1 MVRRGLKTTVI
12 ATVMAMMLAPS
23 FSAFARTGKS
33 NTSGSW
39 QVENN
44 AWVFRNAEGQ
54 SVKGWVVYNQ
64 EWYYLNPENGQ
75 LKTGWLQLDG
85 KWYFLSTESG
95 AQQGRLLTGWQWIDG
110 YCYYLMPTD
119 DSNYGVLV
127 VNGRTPD
134 GYYVNQSGQWLHGE
148 NGDAVYEAGKG
159 LPSAASSQQVAGA
172 SRALP
177 GQVLGASR
185 AIAAPGGGSFGGGGG
200 GGFTGGGTTASTAG
214 GAGTATAGAATG
226 TTTAGTST
234 GTATSGTST
243 GTATTGGNTAE
254 KPGETETPG
263 TSENTTQ
270 PGGTTENSGTEN
282 GGNNAEKPGE
292 TVTPGTSENTT
303 QPGGT
308 TENSGTETGG
318 NNTEK
323 PVETET
329 PGNPENTTQPGGI
342 TEKPGTENSGNN
354 TEKPVETENP
364 GNSENTTQPGGNTE
378 NSGTENGGNTTEK
391 PGETITPGTSENTTQ
406 PGGNAGENSGAETGG
421 NTTETPGTENGGNT
435 TEKPGE
441 TITPG
446 TSENTTQPG
455 GNAGEN
461 SGTETGG
468 NTTEKP
474 GTENGGN
481 NTEKPGETET
491 SENSETPTQPGNSGI
506 ETGGNAWEKSGAE
519 TEAPTQPET
528 ETPVT
533 QPEKPVEDSHEEEVS
548 LKDWPF
554 AYHFE
559 YDAEKKSFLLFFGE
573 NEDTK
578 LVKEFL
584 FRNVE
589 VMVNDSHYELGD
601 VFDDLTDAENKYIY
615 ALKWDIKEKGYLN
628 ALRLC
633 RSAFHEGDN
642 TVEFAPDG
650 YKPLVFNFKVK
661 RGMLQE
667 LKKLEKLQYHFAEKV
682 LSGSYDVKI
691 VKFENLSAEQKACIT
706 GLKTLEVDG
715 VSYTKVKDQRYEE
728 LCADGR
734 HAFMILNGTSDLA
747 IGNPPKEYAT
757 HKISLH
763 PEGYEDIEITYEKL
777 ENEPAPLLRKLEKK
791 QGYYELS
798 FQGSREDIQAYLTNI
813 KKLTVA
819 EREFGQMA
827 SFHTDLLSMGEK
839 YTFGDSEGKKKI
851 EDLLLFSVPT
861 ANADKKQEIRIESE
875 GYEPKT
881 IPLS

>member
-23 FSAFARTGKS
+23 FSAFAQTGKS

-119 DSNYGVLV
+119 DNNYGMLV

-200 GGFTGGGTTASTAG
+200 GGSTGGGATASTTG
-214 GAGTATAGAATG
+214 GAGTATAGAATAGTAAAGTATG
-226 TTTAGTST
+226 TTAAGTAGTSAEAGTTIGASGAST
-234 GTATSGTST
+234 GTEANASTGAESNASGGSNETSGTTTPST
-243 GTATTGGNTAE
+243 EGTGEATG
-254 KPGETETPG
+254 TETPG
-263 TSENTTQ
+263 TENGGNNAEKPVETVTPGNPENTTQ
-270 PGGTTENSGTEN
+270 PGGNTTEKPGTET

-323 PVETET
+323 PGETET
-329 PGNPENTTQPGGI
+329 PGNPENTTQPGG
-342 TEKPGTENSGNN
+342 T
-354 TEKPVETENP
+354 
-364 GNSENTTQPGGNTE
+364 TE

-391 PGETITPGTSENTTQ
+391 PGTEH
-406 PGGNAGENSGAETGG
+406 GG
-421 NTTETPGTENGGNT
+421 NTTET
-435 TEKPGE
+435 
-441 TITPG
+441 
-446 TSENTTQPG
+446 S
-455 GNAGEN
+455 
-461 SGTETGG
+461 
-468 NTTEKP
+468 
-474 GTENGGN
+474 
-481 NTEKPGETET
+481 GETET
-491 SENSETPTQPGNSGI
+491 SGNSETPTQPGNSGT
-506 ETGGNAWEKSGAE
+506 ETGGNAGENSGAE

-554 AYHFE
+554 EYRFE
-559 YDAEKKSFLLFFGE
+559 YDAEKKSFLLFFGK

-584 FRNVE
+584 SRNVE

-615 ALKWDIKEKGYLN
+615 ALKWDIKERGYYN
-628 ALRLC
+628 ALRLA

-667 LKKLEKLQYHFAEKV
+667 LKKLEKLQYNFTETV
-682 LSGSYDVKI
+682 LPGSYDVKI

-715 VSYTKVKDQRYEE
+715 VSYTKVEDQRYED

-734 HAFMILNGTSDLA
+734 HAFMILNGTWDLA

-777 ENEPAPLLRKLEKK
+777 ENEPAPVFRKLEKK

-827 SFHTDLLSMGEK
+827 SFHADLLNMGEK

-875 GYEPKT
+875 GYELNI

>member
-23 FSAFARTGKS
+23 FSAFAQTGKS

-85 KWYFLSTESG
+85 KWYFLSTEAG

-406 PGGNAGENSGAETGG
+406 PGGNAGENSG
-421 NTTETPGTENGGNT
+421 
-435 TEKPGE
+435 
-441 TITPG
+441 
-446 TSENTTQPG
+446 
-455 GNAGEN
+455 
-461 SGTETGG
+461 TETGG

-506 ETGGNAWEKSGAE
+506 ETGGNAGENSGAE

>member
-85 KWYFLSTESG
+85 KWYFLSTEAG

-119 DSNYGVLV
+119 DNNYGVLV

-200 GGFTGGGTTASTAG
+200 GGSTGGGATASTAG

-226 TTTAGTST
+226 TA
-234 GTATSGTST
+234 
-243 GTATTGGNTAE
+243 TGGNTTE

-263 TSENTTQ
+263 NPENTTQ
-270 PGGTTENSGTEN
+270 PGGTTEKPGTEN

-303 QPGGT
+303 QPGG
-308 TENSGTETGG
+308 N
-318 NNTEK
+318 
-323 PVETET
+323 
-329 PGNPENTTQPGGI
+329 
-342 TEKPGTENSGNN
+342 
-354 TEKPVETENP
+354 
-364 GNSENTTQPGGNTE
+364 
-378 NSGTENGGNTTEK
+378 
-391 PGETITPGTSENTTQ
+391 
-406 PGGNAGENSGAETGG
+406 
-421 NTTETPGTENGGNT
+421 
-435 TEKPGE
+435 
-441 TITPG
+441 
-446 TSENTTQPG
+446 
-455 GNAGEN
+455 
-461 SGTETGG
+461 
-468 NTTEKP
+468 TEKP

-481 NTEKPGETET
+481 TE
-491 SENSETPTQPGNSGI
+491 ENSGT
-506 ETGGNAWEKSGAE
+506 ETGGNVEENSGAE
-519 TEAPTQPET
+519 TETPTQPET

-554 AYHFE
+554 EYRFE
-559 YDAEKKSFLLFFGE
+559 YDAEKKSFLLFFGK

-584 FRNVE
+584 SRNVE

-615 ALKWDIKEKGYLN
+615 ALKWDIKERGYYN
-628 ALRLC
+628 ALRLA

-667 LKKLEKLQYHFAEKV
+667 LKKLEKLQYNFAETV
-682 LSGSYDVKI
+682 LPGSYDVKI

-715 VSYTKVKDQRYEE
+715 VSYTKVEDQRYED

-734 HAFMILNGTSDLA
+734 HAFMILNGTWDLA

-777 ENEPAPLLRKLEKK
+777 ENEPAPVFRKLEKK

-827 SFHTDLLSMGEK
+827 SFHADLLNMGEK
-839 YTFGDSEGKKKI
+839 YTFGDSEGKMKI

-875 GYEPKT
+875 GYEPNT

>member
-1 MVRRGLKTTVI
+1 MVRRGFKTTVI
-12 ATVMAMMLAPS
+12 ATVIAMMLSPN
-23 FSAFARTGKS
+23 FSALAQTGKS
-33 NTSGSW
+33 NTLGSW
-39 QVENN
+39 KLENN
-44 AWVFRNAEGQ
+44 AWVFLDGEGKQ
-54 SVKGWVVYNQ
+54 VKGWVVYNQ

-75 LKTGWLQLDG
+75 LKMGWLQLDG
-85 KWYFLSTESG
+85 KWYFLSTEAG
-95 AQQGRLLTGWQWIDG
+95 AMQGRLLTGWQWIDG
-110 YCYYLMPTD
+110 YCYYFYGND
-119 DSNYGVLV
+119 DGRYGELL

-134 GYYVNQSGQWLHGE
+134 GYYVNQSGHWLQGE
-148 NGDAVYEAGKG
+148 GGEAVYEAGRG
-159 LPSAASSQQVAGA
+159 LSSAASAQQVAGA

-200 GGFTGGGTTASTAG
+200 GGSTGGGGTTASVSTPAV
-214 GAGTATAGAATG
+214 G
-226 TTTAGTST
+226 TTGSTST
-234 GTATSGTST
+234 
-243 GTATTGGNTAE
+243 
-254 KPGETETPG
+254 
-263 TSENTTQ
+263 Q
-270 PGGTTENSGTEN
+270 P
-282 GGNNAEKPGE
+282 
-292 TVTPGTSENTT
+292 VTPV
-303 QPGGT
+303 QP
-308 TENSGTETGG
+308 
-318 NNTEK
+318 
-323 PVETET
+323 
-329 PGNPENTTQPGGI
+329 
-342 TEKPGTENSGNN
+342 
-354 TEKPVETENP
+354 
-364 GNSENTTQPGGNTE
+364 
-378 NSGTENGGNTTEK
+378 
-391 PGETITPGTSENTTQ
+391 
-406 PGGNAGENSGAETGG
+406 
-421 NTTETPGTENGGNT
+421 
-435 TEKPGE
+435 
-441 TITPG
+441 
-446 TSENTTQPG
+446 
-455 GNAGEN
+455 
-461 SGTETGG
+461 
-468 NTTEKP
+468 
-474 GTENGGN
+474 
-481 NTEKPGETET
+481 
-491 SENSETPTQPGNSGI
+491 
-506 ETGGNAWEKSGAE
+506 E
-519 TEAPTQPET
+519 TEAPVTPVHPETEAPVTPTQPET
-528 ETPVT
+528 EAPITPTQPKTETPVT
-533 QPEKPVEDSHEEEVS
+533 PAQPETEAPVTPTQPETENPVTPTQPEKETPIQPEKPVEDSHNEEEES

-554 AYHFE
+554 EHRFE

-584 FRNVE
+584 SRNVE

-601 VFDDLTDAENKYIY
+601 WTDDLRDAENKYIY
-615 ALKWDIKEKGYLN
+615 ALKWDIKERGYYN
-628 ALRLC
+628 ALRLA

-667 LKKLEKLQYHFAEKV
+667 LKKLEKLQYHFEEKV
-682 LSGSYDVKI
+682 LTGSYNVKI

-715 VSYTKVKDQRYEE
+715 VSYTKVEDQRYED

-777 ENEPAPLLRKLEKK
+777 ENEPAPLRRKLEKK
-791 QGYYELS
+791 PGYYELS

-839 YTFGDSEGKKKI
+839 YTFGDSEGKKKV

-875 GYEPKT
+875 GYELNI

>member
-1 MVRRGLKTTVI
+1 MVRRGFKTTVI
-12 ATVMAMMLAPS
+12 ATVIAMMLSPN
-23 FSAFARTGKS
+23 FSALAQTGKS
-33 NTSGSW
+33 NTLGSW
-39 QVENN
+39 KLENN
-44 AWVFRNAEGQ
+44 AWVFLDGEGKQ
-54 SVKGWVVYNQ
+54 VKGWVVYNQ

-75 LKTGWLQLDG
+75 LKMGWLQLDG
-85 KWYFLSTESG
+85 KWYFLSTEAG
-95 AQQGRLLTGWQWIDG
+95 AMQGRLLTGWQWIDG
-110 YCYYLMPTD
+110 YCYYFYGND
-119 DSNYGVLV
+119 DSRYGELL

-134 GYYVNQSGQWLHGE
+134 GYYVNQSGHWLQGE
-148 NGDAVYEAGKG
+148 GGEAVYEAGRG
-159 LPSAASSQQVAGA
+159 LSSAASAQQVAGA

-200 GGFTGGGTTASTAG
+200 GGSTGGGGTTASVSTPA
-214 GAGTATAGAATG
+214 AGTTG
-226 TTTAGTST
+226 STST
-234 GTATSGTST
+234 QPVT
-243 GTATTGGNTAE
+243 
-254 KPGETETPG
+254 PVQPETEAP
-263 TSENTTQ
+263 
-270 PGGTTENSGTEN
+270 
-282 GGNNAEKPGE
+282 
-292 TVTPGTSENTT
+292 VTPA
-303 QPGGT
+303 QP
-308 TENSGTETGG
+308 
-318 NNTEK
+318 
-323 PVETET
+323 ETEA
-329 PGNPENTTQPGGI
+329 
-342 TEKPGTENSGNN
+342 
-354 TEKPVETENP
+354 PV
-364 GNSENTTQPGGNTE
+364 
-378 NSGTENGGNTTEK
+378 
-391 PGETITPGTSENTTQ
+391 
-406 PGGNAGENSGAETGG
+406 
-421 NTTETPGTENGGNT
+421 
-435 TEKPGE
+435 
-441 TITPG
+441 
-446 TSENTTQPG
+446 
-455 GNAGEN
+455 
-461 SGTETGG
+461 
-468 NTTEKP
+468 
-474 GTENGGN
+474 
-481 NTEKPGETET
+481 
-491 SENSETPTQPGNSGI
+491 TPTQPKT
-506 ETGGNAWEKSGAE
+506 ETPVTPA
-519 TEAPTQPET
+519 QPET

-533 QPEKPVEDSHEEEVS
+533 PAQPETEAPVTPTQPETEAPVTPTQPETEAPVIPTQPETEAPVTPTQPKTETPVTPAQPETEAPVTPTQPETENPVTPTQPEKETPIQPEKPVEDSHNEEEES

-554 AYHFE
+554 EHRFE
-559 YDAEKKSFLLFFGE
+559 YDEEKKSFLLFFGE

-584 FRNVE
+584 SRNVE

-601 VFDDLTDAENKYIY
+601 WTDDLRDAENKYIY
-615 ALKWDIKEKGYLN
+615 ALKWDIKERGYYN
-628 ALRLC
+628 ALRLA

-667 LKKLEKLQYHFAEKV
+667 LKKLEKLQYHFEEKV
-682 LSGSYDVKI
+682 LTGSYNVKI

-715 VSYTKVKDQRYEE
+715 VSYTKVEDQRYED

-777 ENEPAPLLRKLEKK
+777 ENEPAPLRRKLEKK
-791 QGYYELS
+791 PGYYELS

-839 YTFGDSEGKKKI
+839 YTFGDSEGKKKV

-875 GYEPKT
+875 GYELNI